1 MKDYNAIVENI
12 IDIRKEGKEKLN
24 TDIER
29 IIEDIITK
37 FKDNSIN
44 SITLT
49 LDKKE
54 GKILLEGKKI
64 MLKYQYADEVYDE
77 VSRILKSDIPQL
89 ENFQKYFYVRKNNNN
104 IRISLK

>member
-1 MKDYNAIVENI
+1 MRDYNAIVENI
-12 IDIRKEGKEKLN
+12 IDIRNEGKEKLN

-49 LDKKE
+49 LDRKE
-54 GKILLEGKKI
+54 GKILLEGKKV

-89 ENFQKYFYVRKNNNN
+89 ENFQKYFYVMKNNNN

>member
-1 MKDYNAIVENI
+1 MRDYNAIVENI
-12 IDIRKEGKEKLN
+12 IDIRNEGKEKLN

-54 GKILLEGKKI
+54 GKILLEGKKV

-89 ENFQKYFYVRKNNNN
+89 ENFQKYFYVMKNNNN

>member
-1 MKDYNAIVENI
+1 MRDYNAIVENI
-12 IDIRKEGKEKLN
+12 IDIRNEGKEKLN

-49 LDKKE
+49 LDRKE
-54 GKILLEGKKI
+54 GKILLEGKKV

>member
-12 IDIRKEGKEKLN
+12 IDIRNEGKEKLDS
-24 TDIER
+24 DIEK

-54 GKILLEGKKI
+54 GKILLEGKKV

>member
-1 MKDYNAIVENI
+1 MRDYNAIVENI
-12 IDIRKEGKEKLN
+12 IDIRNEGKEKLN

-54 GKILLEGKKI
+54 GKILLEGKKV